1 MGDTTPI
8 PLCYHSYF
16 PKFLMWHKLCVY
28 KASRKNQISR
38 NFESSGSASG
48 IAFEGLIP
56 ANPMCLT

>member
-16 PKFLMWHKLCVY
+16 KKILIRYKLCVY
-28 KASRKNQISR
+28 KDLRKNQISR
-38 NFESSGSASG
+38 DFEPSGSATG